1 MNELTNMVL
10 DRVRTLPPQERERAK
25 RKYVES
31 KKTQKWIPNEGPQTE
46 AYFSKADV
54 LLYGGEPGGGKSQLI
69 LGLAFNEHE
78 RSLIMRRQYGDLDRL
93 VEDALK
99 IHGSREGF
107 NGSPPP
113 KLKISEGRIIDFAA
127 AHRVGDEQGQMG
139 KGRDLIG
146 IDEATHFAES
156 QIRFLMGWNR
166 TENPNQRCRVVLAT
180 NPPLSAA
187 GLWVI
192 QMFAPWLDP
201 QYPNPAKPG
210 ELRWVVSNDEGHD
223 KWVPGPGKYEV
234 IVAGKPKMV
243 DATSRTYIPASV
255 KDNPFYVASGYEKQ
269 LDAMPE
275 PYRSLLMG
283 GFRTAFKDQPNQ
295 VIPTAW
301 VLQAQKRWTSKPP
314 RGVPQ
319 CVIGVDASGGGEDP
333 MMLAIRHD
341 GWYAPLIEI
350 PAKEI
355 PMERSGAH
363 CGGIVLSYR
372 NDASVIV
379 IDMGGGYGGPMYEHL
394 KANLRKEPEN
404 VKAFKGAEATP
415 RRSRDK
421 KIGFPNKRSAAYW
434 LFREALDPGQPGG
447 SPIALPDDP
456 VLLADLTGPTFM
468 PTPHGVK
475 VEPKGQPEGAE
486 WGDSKGVSNR
496 LGRSTDRG
504 DAVVMAWF
512 EGPKA
517 STSVLE
523 WIGRSEGEQG
533 ATLAQRLGQRTTVN
547 MSPRQAARR
556 R

>member
-1 MNELTNMVL
+1 VNDLGSYVL
-10 DRVRTLPPQERERAK
+10 ERVRTLPLEERKRAE
-25 RKYVES
+25 RKYH
-31 KKTQKWIPNEGPQTE
+31 TRTHRWIPNPGPQTE

-93 VEDALK
+93 VEDALT

-113 KLKISEGRIIDFAA
+113 KLKVSDRQIIDFAA
-127 AHRVGDEQGQMG
+127 ANRVGDEHGQMG

-146 IDEATHFAES
+146 IDEATHFAEG

-166 TENPNQRCRVVLAT
+166 TDNPNQRCRTVLAT
-180 NPPLSAA
+180 NPPLTAE

-192 QMFAPWLDP
+192 KMFAPWLDP

-210 ELRWVVSNDEGHD
+210 ELRWVVSDDDGKD
-223 KWVPGPGKYEV
+223 RWVDGPGKYEV
-234 IVAGKPKMV
+234 IVAGKEKMV
-243 DATSRTYIPASV
+243 EATSRTYIPASV

-283 GFRTAFKDQPNQ
+283 GFRTAFRDQDRQ

-301 VLQAQKRWTSKPP
+301 VLEAQKRWTKRPP
-314 RGVPQ
+314 EGVPM
-319 CVIGVDASGGGEDP
+319 CAMGVDCSGGGEDP
-333 MMLAIRHD
+333 MTIAIRHD
-341 GWYAPLIEI
+341 GWFAPLVEV
-350 PAKEI
+350 PAKSI
-355 PMERSGAH
+355 PMDRSGAY

-372 NDASVIV
+372 RDKAIV
-379 IDMGGGYGGPMYEHL
+379 VVDLGGGYGGPTYEHL
-394 KANLRKEPEN
+394 AANEIDVRGY
-404 VKAFKGAEATP
+404 KGAESTP

-421 KIGFPNKRSAAYW
+421 MLRFTNKRSAAYW
-434 LFREALDPGQPGG
+434 QFREALDPGQPGG

-456 VLLADLTGPTFM
+456 TLLADLTAPTFDT
-468 PTPHGVK
+468 TPNGLK
-475 VEPKGQPEGAE
+475 LEPKEDVAE
-486 WGDSKGVSNR
+486 R
-496 LGRSTDRG
+496 IGRSPDRG
-504 DAVVMAWF
+504 DATVMAWF
-512 EGPKA
+512 EGPKEVTHA
-517 STSVLE
+517 LE
-523 WIGRSEGEQG
+523 WADARQQK
-533 ATLAQRLGQRTTVN
+533 AMRGQRPSVV
-547 MSPRQAARR
+547 MGRQHARR